1 MQETTDP
8 LASVASRTT
17 PPTSAH
23 PCTPPRIPTLARTT
37 STTSTP
43 TLPTPYG
50 TIRDRLRPTKR
61 VRQVHGTAVSA
72 CYAGTL
78 ATFAWLLGEAFLHL
92 NALIMLISVAL
103 LTWLVPDAHRV
114 WRWLRTGRAN
124 GEAVPMSWSVQLVV
138 TAITALNLF
147 LLIYAHL

>member
-1 MQETTDP
+1 VSARNDRPTRLGGVQDDTADLGAPMHPSPYPYPGEDDLDDQHAD
-8 LASVASRTT
+8 T
-17 PPTSAH
+17 PHA
-23 PCTPPRIPTLARTT
+23 
-37 STTSTP
+37 
-43 TLPTPYG
+43 
-50 TIRDRLRPTKR
+50 IRDRLRPTKR